1 MSALDTYKAGARE
14 RDYSAEWAAL
24 LGQRYHGGG
33 GGTGYLVSVKL
44 VGGEAAPTIYHQ
56 YSDGAKNY
64 HQAPASLLSY
74 LEVEIKERFPE
85 ILAGALTRQADDLRR
100 LAKAAA
106 DEHADLMAAAGL
118 PVPAGG
124 AA

>member
-1 MSALDTYKAGARE
+1 MSTLNAYKAAARE
-14 RDYSAEWAAL
+14 RDYSAGWAAL

-64 HQAPASLLSY
+64 HQAPASLLPH
-74 LEVEIKERFPE
+74 LEAEIKARFSE
-85 ILAGALTRQADDLRR
+85 LLAGALTRQAEELKT
-100 LAKAAA
+100 LAKSATA
-106 DEHADLMAAAGL
+106 EHAALMVAAGL
-118 PVPAGG
+118 PVPAEV
-124 AA
+124 AP